1 MRDEH
6 AYTSGDDSPPIVPAG
21 DSALLVRL
29 SAETISPRLNA
40 RALALLAA
48 LDAAALD
55 GVRDYTPAY
64 ASLLISFDP
73 AVTTRAAVA
82 DAVRAA
88 WRATQGRGRRSA
100 ARGVVCVPVRYGGA
114 AGFDLDEVARLT
126 GLSAAEVVHRH
137 ASAEYRVYF
146 LGFLAGYPYLG
157 GLPASLAVPRLE
169 NPRTRVP
176 AGSVAIAER
185 QTGVYPVESPGGWRV
200 IGRTAL
206 RVFDPRRFP
215 PAAFAPGDRVRFV
228 PVEDDIGEASAEG
241 EPTGAEG
248 EPPRAGPPT
257 PDATAWL
264 RVERAGPLT
273 TVQDLGR
280 WGYARYGVTPGG
292 AADAE
297 ALRAGNALV
306 GNRPDAAALE
316 ITLGGAR
323 FTVLEP
329 CLLALTGA
337 RCPATLNGR
346 HLTPETAV
354 WAAAGGE
361 LALGQATAGLRAYI
375 CVAGGVAAPSILG
388 SRSTDLRGG
397 FGGRDGRALR
407 QGDVVWRENMDTS
420 RDLGGDAPRTIA
432 RRGALPAAGGCWT
445 LRVTLGPESEV
456 APAGVAALLEQE
468 FVVSSRS
475 DRMGLRLGAE
485 DGVSI
490 PDGGQILSAGTP
502 RGAIQLPP
510 GGEPVILGADG
521 QTTGGYRAPLV
532 VASVDWWRV
541 GQARPGDHVRLRL
554 IDDDE
559 AAEAARRERAGLAG
573 SAPTGQTLDL
583 ALLMRGFA
591 EWSDG

>member
-1 MRDEH
+1 MQPDP
-6 AYTSGDDSPPIVPAG
+6 AGAPGDSPPILPAG

-29 SAETISPRLNA
+29 SADAISA
-40 RALALLAA
+40 RVNGRVLALLAA

-64 ASLLISFDP
+64 ASLLVSFDP
-73 AVTTRAAVA
+73 AITTRAAVT

-88 WRATQGRGRRSA
+88 WRATRGRRRRPA
-100 ARGVVCVPVRYGGA
+100 ARGVIHVPVRYGGA

-126 GLSAAEVVHRH
+126 GLSAAEVVRRH
-137 ASAEYRVYF
+137 AGTEYRVYF

-157 GLPASLAVPRLE
+157 GLPASLAVPRLDS
-169 NPRTRVP
+169 PRTRVP

-228 PVEDDIGEASAEG
+228 PVEGDPGDVSAE
-241 EPTGAEG
+241 EPTGADSEL
-248 EPPRAGPPT
+248 PRADPPT

-280 WGYARYGVTPGG
+280 WGYARYGVAPGG
-292 AADAE
+292 AADPE
-297 ALRAGNALV
+297 GVRRGNALV

-323 FTVLEP
+323 FTILEP
-329 CLLALTGA
+329 CLLTLTGA
-337 RCPATLNGR
+337 VCPATLDGR
-346 HLTPETAV
+346 SLAPETPI
-354 WAAAGGE
+354 WASAGGE
-361 LALGQATAGLRAYI
+361 LALGQATAGLRVYL

-397 FGGRDGRALR
+397 FGGCDGRALW
-407 QGDVVWRENMDTS
+407 QGDVVWRGNMDAML
-420 RDLGGDAPRTIA
+420 DGGGGAPRTLP

-445 LRVTLGPESEV
+445 LRVTLGPESAV
-456 APAGVAALLEQE
+456 APAGVAALLEQD

-475 DRMGLRLGAE
+475 DRMGIRLGVEHGAT
-485 DGVSI
+485 I

-521 QTTGGYRAPLV
+521 QTTGGYRVPLV
-532 VASVDWWRV
+532 VASADWWRI
-541 GQARPGDHVRLRL
+541 GQARPGDHLRLRL

-573 SAPTGQTLDL
+573 SAATGQAPDL

>member
-1 MRDEH
+1 MADAH
-6 AYTSGDDSPPIVPAG
+6 ANTTDDGPPILPAG
-21 DSALLVRL
+21 DHALLVRL
-29 SAETISPRLNA
+29 SASEISPRVNG
-40 RALALLAA
+40 RTLALLAA
-48 LDAAALD
+48 LDAAALP

-73 AVTTRAAVA
+73 HVTTRQAVT
-82 DAVRAA
+82 DAVHTA
-88 WRATQGRGRRSA
+88 WRATRERRRRPA
-100 ARGVVCVPVRYGGA
+100 TRGVVHVQVRYGGA

-126 GLSAAEVVHRH
+126 GLSAAEVVRRH

-157 GLPASLAVPRLE
+157 GLPASLATPRLDS
-169 NPRTRVP
+169 PRTRVP

-200 IGRTAL
+200 IGRTTM

-228 PVEDDIGEASAEG
+228 PVEGDDDDD
-241 EPTGAEG
+241 PGAE
-248 EPPRAGPPT
+248 PAGAGDDVRHTAPPT
-257 PDATAWL
+257 PGAIPCL

-292 AADAE
+292 AADPDA
-297 ALRAGNALV
+297 ARRGNLLV
-306 GNRPDAAALE
+306 GNPPDAAALE

-323 FTVLEP
+323 FTILQP

-337 RCPATLNGR
+337 SCPATLDGR
-346 HLTPETAV
+346 TLAPGILV
-354 WAAAGGE
+354 WAAAGSE
-361 LALGQATAGLRAYI
+361 LALGQATAGLRVYL
-375 CVAGGVAAPSILG
+375 CVARGVAVPCVLG
-388 SRSTDLRGG
+388 SRATDLRAG
-397 FGGRDGRALR
+397 FGGYDGRALR
-407 QGDVVWRENMDTS
+407 EGDVLWRQDSDSMSNPGE
-420 RDLGGDAPRTIA
+420 GAPRTVA
-432 RRGALPAAGGCWT
+432 GRGAMPAAGGCWT
-445 LRVTLGPESEV
+445 LRVTRGPES
-456 APAGVAALLEQE
+456 ALTPAGVAALLDHE

-475 DRMGLRLGAE
+475 DRMGIRLAVE
-485 DGVSI
+485 HGVAI

-510 GGEPVILGADG
+510 SGEPVILGADG
-521 QTTGGYRAPLV
+521 QTTGGYRVPLV
-532 VASVDWWRV
+532 VASADWWRI

-554 IDDDE
+554 LDDDE
-559 AAEAARRERAGLAG
+559 AAEVARRERRLSGGAS
-573 SAPTGQTLDL
+573 SAQSLDP
-583 ALLMRGFA
+583 ALLMRGFM